1 MFLTKNFKIIIT
13 LFLIMLFEIKNL
25 VAVENKILFKVDN
38 EIITTIDIF
47 EEIKFLK
54 TFNPE
59 MNSLSKEELFE
70 ISKNSILKNKIKK
83 IEITNFVK
91 ELKVEDKFLLN
102 IIKSKY
108 PKISMNSLENFKN
121 FLRDNNL
128 NFEIIKE
135 KLTIELIW
143 NDFIYQKF
151 NEKVVIDRNKIKNEI
166 LENPQKESQIEFLLS
181 EITFSVND
189 KIDFQNKYQKV
200 LLDIEKIGFKKAAL
214 IHSNSETA
222 ANGGAIGW
230 INENNLNNNIKE
242 IISKLPTGQFS
253 KPIRTSSGYIII
265 KIDDK
270 RESVSKFDLNK
281 KIEEI
286 VKFKTND
293 QLDQFSNMYFN
304 KIKKD
309 LIIYGL

>member
-1 MFLTKNFKIIIT
+1 MCLIKKLKVLFIFFSLTLSFQ
-13 LFLIMLFEIKNL
+13 NL
-25 VAVENKILFKVDN
+25 NALENRILFKVDN

-70 ISKNSILKNKIKK
+70 ISKNSILRNKIKK
-83 IEITNFVK
+83 IELTNFVK

-108 PKISMNSLENFKN
+108 PKIGMNSLENFKN
-121 FLRDNNL
+121 FLKDNNL
-128 NFEIIKE
+128 NFEIIRE

-143 NDFIYQKF
+143 NDLIYQKF

-166 LENPQKESQIEFLLS
+166 LQNPQKESQIELLLS
-181 EITFSVND
+181 EITFTIND

-230 INENNLNNNIKE
+230 INENNLNKNIKE
-242 IISKLPTGQFS
+242 IISKLQTGQFS
-253 KPIRTSSGYIII
+253 KPIRTSSGFIII

-270 RESVSKFDLNK
+270 RESVSKFDLTK

-286 VKFKTND
+286 IKFKTND

-309 LIIYGL
+309 LKIYGL

>member
-1 MFLTKNFKIIIT
+1 MCLIKKLKVLFIFFSLTLSFQ
-13 LFLIMLFEIKNL
+13 NL
-25 VAVENKILFKVDN
+25 NALENRILFKVDN

-70 ISKNSILKNKIKK
+70 ISKNSILRNKIKK
-83 IEITNFVK
+83 IELTNFVK

-108 PKISMNSLENFKN
+108 PKIGMNSLENFKN
-121 FLRDNNL
+121 FLKDNNL
-128 NFEIIKE
+128 NFEIIRE

-143 NDFIYQKF
+143 NDLIYQKF

-166 LENPQKESQIEFLLS
+166 LQNPQKESQIELLLS
-181 EITFSVND
+181 EITFTVND

-230 INENNLNNNIKE
+230 INENNLNKNIKE
-242 IISKLPTGQFS
+242 IISKLQTGQFS
-253 KPIRTSSGYIII
+253 KPIRTSSGFIII

-270 RESVSKFDLNK
+270 RESVSKFDLTK

-286 VKFKTND
+286 IKFKTND

-309 LIIYGL
+309 LKIYGL

>member
-1 MFLTKNFKIIIT
+1 MCLIKKLKVLFIFFSLTLSFQ
-13 LFLIMLFEIKNL
+13 NL
-25 VAVENKILFKVDN
+25 NALENRILFKVDN

-70 ISKNSILKNKIKK
+70 ISKNSILRNKIKK
-83 IEITNFVK
+83 IELTNFVK

-108 PKISMNSLENFKN
+108 PKIGMNSLENFKN
-121 FLRDNNL
+121 FLKDNNL
-128 NFEIIKE
+128 NFEIIRE

-166 LENPQKESQIEFLLS
+166 LQNPQKESQIELLLS
-181 EITFSVND
+181 EITFTIND

-230 INENNLNNNIKE
+230 INENNLNKNIKE
-242 IISKLPTGQFS
+242 IISKLQTGQFS
-253 KPIRTSSGYIII
+253 KPIRTSSGFIII

-270 RESVSKFDLNK
+270 RESVSKFDLTK

-286 VKFKTND
+286 IKFKTND

-309 LIIYGL
+309 LKIYGL

>member
-1 MFLTKNFKIIIT
+1 
-13 LFLIMLFEIKNL
+13 MLFSKSLKVGFKSLLIVFLGITNL
-25 VAVENKILFKVDN
+25 AAIENKILFKVDN

-70 ISKNSILKNKIKK
+70 ISKNSILRNKIKK
-83 IEITNFVK
+83 IEIMNFVK
-91 ELKVEDKFLLN
+91 ELKVEDRFLLN
-102 IIKSKY
+102 IIKNKYSK
-108 PKISMNSLENFKN
+108 IGVNSLENFKN
-121 FLRDNNL
+121 YLIDNNL
-128 NFEIIKE
+128 NFETIRE

-151 NEKVVIDRNKIKNEI
+151 NKKVVIDRNKIKNEI
-166 LENPQKESQIEFLLS
+166 LQNPQKESVIELLLS

-189 KIDFQNKYQKV
+189 KIDFQNKYQKI
-200 LLDIEKIGFKKAAL
+200 LIDIEKIGFKKTAL

-222 ANGGAIGW
+222 TNGGVIGW
-230 INENNLNNNIKE
+230 INENNVNKNIKK
-242 IISKLPTGQFS
+242 IISKLQIGQFS
-253 KPIRTSSGYIII
+253 KPIRTSSGFIII

-270 RESVSKFDLNK
+270 RESVSKFDLTK

-286 VKFKTND
+286 IRFKTND

-309 LIIYGL
+309 LTIYGL